1 MPRDLVPSQQWK
13 SEEVLDTLEISAE
26 PFALCEL
33 QGSCRMGLD
42 RDAGAT
48 MHYVIEGQGALAV
61 SGFGQFPLSPGTV
74 VFVPAGRAHSLIA
87 QPDEVPMSA
96 GVTCEAAAL
105 RLAHLLGQD
114 QAAGRMLVVCGRIT
128 MGIRGTNGLVDLLA
142 DPIAVSADNNLALQ
156 DAVGGLLR
164 ELSVPAP
171 GGRAMLRALLTQCA
185 IAMLR
190 QWPEA
195 LQFQPLLSDPRLARA
210 LQSMLDNPGAPHSV
224 ESLADAAGMSRTR
237 FAVRFAEAAGTTP
250 ARLLRDLRLTRA
262 ASLLAQG
269 DMGVERVALRMGFA
283 SRSAFTRAFT
293 ERFGQSPSKRRR
305 VPVVSGMAISNPS

>member
-1 MPRDLVPSQQWK
+1 MTRDPVPSEQWK
-13 SEEVLDTLEISAE
+13 SEDVLDTLEINAE

-33 QGSCRMGLD
+33 QGNCRMGLD

-48 MHYVIEGQGALAV
+48 IHYVIEGQGALAV
-61 SGFGQFPLSPGTV
+61 SGFGQFSLSPGTV

-87 QPDEVPMSA
+87 QPEEVPRSA

-105 RLAHLLGQD
+105 RLAHLLAQD

-142 DPIAVSADNNLALQ
+142 DPIAVSADNDPALQ

-190 QWPEA
+190 QRPEA
-195 LQFQPLLSDPRLARA
+195 LRFQPLLSDPRLARA

-237 FAVRFAEAAGTTP
+237 FAVRFADAAGTTP

-262 ASLLAQG
+262 ASLLALG
-269 DMGVERVALRMGFA
+269 DMGVDRVALRMGFA

-293 ERFGQSPSKRRR
+293 DRFGQSPSKRRR
-305 VPVVSGMAISNPS
+305 VLVVSDMASSSP

>member
-1 MPRDLVPSQQWK
+1 MPRDIVPSEQWK

-48 MHYVIEGQGALAV
+48 IHYVIEGQGALAV
-61 SGFGQFPLSPGTV
+61 SGFGQFSLSPGTV

-87 QPDEVPMSA
+87 QPDEVPRSV

-105 RLAHLLGQD
+105 RLAHLLAQD
-114 QAAGRMLVVCGRIT
+114 QATGRMLVVCGRIT

-142 DPIAVSADNNLALQ
+142 DPIAVSADNDPALK

-190 QWPEA
+190 QRPEA
-195 LQFQPLLSDPRLARA
+195 LRFQPLLSDPRLARA

-237 FAVRFAEAAGTTP
+237 FAVRFADAAGTTP

-269 DMGVERVALRMGFA
+269 DMGVDRVALRMGFA

-305 VPVVSGMAISNPS
+305 VLVASGMAISSPS